1 MTGSGEGSGEG
12 EGVGLGDGDGKM
24 AQLER
29 ALMTESVLGRQH
41 CSWEQL
47 ISSKYPTPVM
57 RPTVMQKTSA
67 RTPYLVFILTILLIT
82 GLVYAITARAQPQPD
97 LLETGRI
104 DTGGNAFYVQVSDN
118 ICVVS
123 EVSYNG
129 LKFYNVT
136 DPTSIMLLG
145 TYKHGSGAPHNTIIH
160 ENVVFL
166 ADMEDGVE
174 IIDITDPSSPS
185 FISSTQT
192 GGYAWDLQL
201 YKNLLYV
208 VDYNEGLKI
217 FDISD
222 DGNLIEIGYFNSS
235 SFSSIHITENDLAF
249 ITAYKGELQI
259 LNISDPTKP
268 VPVGFYDELK
278 APTRVI
284 VRDNIAHI
292 SDWDNGYISLDVSDP
307 ENPREFA
314 HYNDGGTCVALHIDN
329 NLAYISEWYN
339 GLEILNISKPKYPEK
354 ILQYNQS
361 KETKMVYVDKNLI
374 YIADGYN
381 GLVILESI
389 MQQGF
394 PREHEPIDTQDPLE
408 EEVSPVPDNISES
421 TGGGI
426 PSFPIESMVLGVSLG
441 VLVLHIFQGNNPS
454 LTSFFT

>member
-1 MTGSGEGSGEG
+1 
-12 EGVGLGDGDGKM
+12 
-24 AQLER
+24 
-29 ALMTESVLGRQH
+29 MTESVLDRQH
-41 CSWEQL
+41 CSWEQF
-47 ISSKYPTPVM
+47 ISSKYPIPAM
-57 RPTVMQKTSA
+57 WSTVMQKTSA

-82 GLVYAITARAQPQPD
+82 GLVYANTARAQPQPD
-97 LLETGRI
+97 LLESGRI

-123 EVSYNG
+123 EVSYKG

-136 DPTSIMLLG
+136 DPTSIKLLG

-174 IIDITDPSSPS
+174 IIDISDPTSPS
-185 FISSTQT
+185 FISSTRT

-222 DGNLIEIGYFNSS
+222 YGYLIEIGYFKRS

-268 VPVGFYDELK
+268 VPVGFYDELN
-278 APTRVI
+278 APTEVI

-307 ENPREFA
+307 ENPIEFA

-329 NLAYISEWYN
+329 NLAYISDWYN
-339 GLEILNISKPKYPEK
+339 GLEILNISNPKYPEK

-361 KETKMVYVDKNLI
+361 KETKMVYVNNNLI
-374 YIADGYN
+374 YIADGFN
-381 GLVILESI
+381 GLVIIETN
-389 MQQGF
+389 MQLGV
-394 PREHEPIDTQDPLE
+394 PREHVPVDTQEPVE
-408 EEVSPVPDNISES
+408 EETAPVSDDVSES
-421 TGGGI
+421 TGGDI
-426 PSFPIESMVLGVSLG
+426 PGYPTQSIALGVTLG
-441 VLVLHIFQGNNPS
+441 ILFWHLYRGKKIP
-454 LTSFFT
+454 